1 MSMSDITED
10 GKNHLSLLKKGNF
23 HLILVANPR
32 KRTAI
37 FISTFFNPLH
47 LTGKILFKGQSVQ
60 KRTTR
65 LIKNKR

>member
-1 MSMSDITED
+1 MLSYILMSMSDITED

-37 FISTFFNPLH
+37 FISTFF
-47 LTGKILFKGQSVQ
+47 
-60 KRTTR
+60 
-65 LIKNKR
+65 